1 MANRCSICY
10 LIALVGGLVFAPH
23 SRAADQIQWLTGE
36 PLQKALTQKAGVTWS
51 NVPLRQSLT
60 RFCESKKLAFV
71 LDRRIDPDRKF
82 ELTVDDA
89 PLEEVLLR
97 IASRLDV
104 GWAMVGPVSYFGPKP
119 TVESIRT
126 VAALRAQEAAKLPPA
141 VRTTWGQL
149 RPLKWSDATSPKD
162 LLTTLGR
169 EHKFEIKGLNQVP
182 HDLWAAADWPAVNLA
197 SRLTLILA
205 QFDLSFEIAA
215 DGASISLV
223 PFPADAKIE
232 IAYNVPGSAEEIAS
246 GLRQNTLL
254 VAAEINPTGNKIV
267 VRARQEDHDAIK
279 DLLARRPVKRTNVR
293 ENIKDVYT
301 LKVTLAADKLLDQ
314 LAKKLSL
321 ELKIDHDA
329 IAAKGLSLSQEVQ
342 LDVKQVNLDQ
352 LLRAVLDPVGL
363 RFKRNGKVVEVMPK

>member
-1 MANRCSICY
+1 MANHRTIFR
-10 LIALVGGLVFAPH
+10 IAAVLLGLVFGPGL
-23 SRAADQIQWLTGE
+23 RAAEQIQWLTGE
-36 PLQKALTQKAGVTWS
+36 PLEKALTQKAGVTWS

-82 ELTVDDA
+82 DLTVEDA

-97 IASRLDV
+97 IASRLDL

-119 TVESIRT
+119 TAQSIRT
-126 VAALRAQEAAKLPPA
+126 VAALRAQEAAKLPPT
-141 VRTTWGQL
+141 VRATWGQP
-149 RPLKWSDATSPKD
+149 RPLKWPDATAPKD
-162 LLTTLGR
+162 LLTTLAR
-169 EHKFEIKGLNQVP
+169 ENKFEIKGLDQVP
-182 HDLWAAADWPAVNLA
+182 HDLWAAADWPGLNVA

-223 PFPADAKIE
+223 KFPADAKIE

-246 GLRQNTLL
+246 GLKQNSLL
-254 VAAEINPTGNKIV
+254 AAAEINPTGNKIV

-279 DLLARRPVKRTNVR
+279 ELLARRPVKRTNVR
-293 ENIKDVYT
+293 ENTKDVYT

-329 IAAKGLSLSQEVQ
+329 IAAKGLSLSKEVQ
-342 LDVKQVNLDQ
+342 LDVKQVNIDQ